1 MPSRRNRGKSGRKGF
16 PAPADPAVARLP
28 DSDLSLIDRHRFSWS
43 FGSVD
48 WDGPFGFRYARPNDV
63 EAVFRLLSE
72 VEHLSDNELKSGG
85 HHPIPI
91 GQLTPL
97 AQERLRELGV
107 AALRPPVAEL
117 WTFRLTRSK
126 RVWFVPRGQKHLAL
140 LWWDPHHRVYAT
152 RGLRNPE

>member
-1 MPSRRNRGKSGRKGF
+1 MPSRRNKGKKSSVSPRAGEPVKSST
-16 PAPADPAVARLP
+16 P
-28 DSDLSLIDRHRFSWS
+28 DLSAVDRHRFTWS

-48 WDGPFGFRYARPNDV
+48 WDGPFGFRDARPNDV
-63 EAVFRLLSE
+63 EEVFRLLSE

-140 LWWDPHHRVYAT
+140 LWWDPDHRVYAT
-152 RGLRNPE
+152 RGRRNPE